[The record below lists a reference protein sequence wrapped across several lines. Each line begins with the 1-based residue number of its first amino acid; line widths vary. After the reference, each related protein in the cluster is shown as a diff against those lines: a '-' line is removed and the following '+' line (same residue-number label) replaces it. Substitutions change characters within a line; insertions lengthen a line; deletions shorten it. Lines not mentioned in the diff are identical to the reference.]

1 MPVMK
6 KPVASAIVN
15 VREAKTQFSRLLE
28 RVAAGQEIVIAK
40 AGHPVARLIPF
51 WQPGTRALGMDAG
64 RVVIAEDFDTPL
76 PSTILTD
83 FER

>member
-1 MPVMK
+1 MSGMK
-6 KPVASAIVN
+6 KPVQTPTVN
-15 VREAKTQFSRLLE
+15 VHEAKTQFSRLLK

-51 WQPGTRALGMDAG
+51 RQPGKRALGMDAG
-64 RVVIAEDFDTPL
+64 RVVIAADFDAPL
-76 PSTILTD
+76 PAAILAD